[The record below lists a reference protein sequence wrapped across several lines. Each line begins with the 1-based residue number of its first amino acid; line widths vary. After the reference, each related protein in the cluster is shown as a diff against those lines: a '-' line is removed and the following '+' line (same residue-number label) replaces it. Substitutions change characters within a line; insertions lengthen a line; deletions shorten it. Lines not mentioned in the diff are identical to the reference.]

1 MNNVIYIM
9 DRSVIEEHIVKCG
22 DIPQFTKTTKK
33 IIDKINPDNYISMM
47 VGFGIIKHMYH
58 NNLLPNSY
66 YRYEDFV
73 IEYFMKKSK
82 MNISDLVNW
91 TVSQILNIPN
101 ITLEHAET
109 IATNIR
115 DPLNNT
121 IDPFRLYVEIEE
133 KLYNLNNKNNLPQ
146 NNSSQLINAIDFFLE
161 KHKLDTGH
169 DIYNMTNDI
178 MDKQIDLVP
187 GSA

>member
-1 MNNVIYIM
+1 
-9 DRSVIEEHIVKCG
+9 
-22 DIPQFTKTTKK
+22 
-33 IIDKINPDNYISMM
+33 
-47 VGFGIIKHMYH
+47 
-58 NNLLPNSY
+58 
-66 YRYEDFV
+66 
-73 IEYFMKKSK
+73 

-101 ITLEHAET
+101 ITLEIAET

-121 IDPFRLYVEIEE
+121 VDPFRLYVEIEE

-146 NNSSQLINAIDFFLE
+146 NNSSQLINAIDLFLE
-161 KHKLDTGH
+161 KYKLDTGH
-169 DIYNMTNDI
+169 DIYDMTNDT
-178 MDKQIDLVP
+178 MNKQNDTVR

>member
-1 MNNVIYIM
+1 M
-9 DRSVIEEHIVKCG
+9 DRSVIKEHIIKCG

-33 IIDKINPDNYISMM
+33 IIDKINPENYISMM

-133 KLYNLNNKNNLPQ
+133 KLYNLYNKNDLSQ
-146 NNSSQLINAIDFFLE
+146 NSSQLINAINLFLE

-169 DIYNMTNDI
+169 DIYDMTNDT
-178 MDKQIDLVP
+178 MNKQNDTVR